1 MKTGR
6 LNVVGPPLHWRLAML
21 DLLVS
26 LQCGRRYGKP
36 SELYGRFAEAD
47 AERRITQLLCSRNL
61 GYGSCGANGA
71 ISVQIRGAVL
81 RSGCANDQS
90 APNCGGF
97 ASSHLPFHPSTIARR
112 AAFTCERYRF
122 WISYAS
128 NSSETR
134 LVQKLV
140 RTSNLPVVFCI

>member
-81 RSGCANDQS
+81 ALGMR
-90 APNCGGF
+90 
-97 ASSHLPFHPSTIARR
+97 
-112 AAFTCERYRF
+112 
-122 WISYAS
+122 
-128 NSSETR
+128 
-134 LVQKLV
+134 
-140 RTSNLPVVFCI
+140 